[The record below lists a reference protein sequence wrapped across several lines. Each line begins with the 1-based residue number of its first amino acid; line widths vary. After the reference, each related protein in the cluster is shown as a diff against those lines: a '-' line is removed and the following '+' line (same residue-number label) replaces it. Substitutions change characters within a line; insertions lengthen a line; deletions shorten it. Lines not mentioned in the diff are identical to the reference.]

1 METRKLMGLM
11 QPSTTSL
18 NLEALPERL
27 TDSQL
32 QELVALVRE
41 PLPAP
46 EPCDDQHFAKCF
58 RLMSAVLPKQSKDE
72 LAGKL
77 FVAAYQ
83 RLLQGYPK
91 DAISYLAEQ
100 AMSRCR
106 WFPTIAECLDILQ
119 EWRRMDVHTR
129 QRSYI
134 RQAIHREQEA
144 RRLEASQKAR
154 ITRAMTP
161 EEIAALPEPMI
172 ALGLGC
178 GALKRLDDG
187 TVIYNEGE

>member
-1 METRKLMGLM
+1 METEKQTELM
-11 QPSTTSL
+11 QPSTASL
-18 NLEALPERL
+18 NLAALPDRL
-27 TDSQL
+27 TDNQL
-32 QELVALVRE
+32 RELVALLSE
-41 PLPAP
+41 PLPPA

-83 RLLQGYPK
+83 RILQSYPK
-91 DAISYLAEQ
+91 DAISYLTEQ
-100 AMSRCR
+100 AMNRCR
-106 WFPTIAECLDILQ
+106 WFPTIAECIDILQ
-119 EWRRMDVHTR
+119 EWRRMDDHTR
-129 QRSYI
+129 KRSYI

-144 RRLEASQKAR
+144 RRLEASQKNR
-154 ITRAMTP
+154 LTRAMTA
-161 EEIAALPEPMI
+161 EEVAALPAPMI
-172 ALGLGC
+172 ALGISC

>member
-1 METRKLMGLM
+1 METEKQTGLM
-11 QPSTTSL
+11 QPSTASL
-18 NLEALPERL
+18 NLAALPERL

-32 QELVALVRE
+32 RELVALLSE

-83 RLLQGYPK
+83 RILQSYPK
-91 DAISYLAEQ
+91 DAISYLTEQ
-100 AMSRCR
+100 AMNRCR
-106 WFPTIAECLDILQ
+106 WFPTIAECIDILQ
-119 EWRRMDVHTR
+119 EWRRMDDHTR
-129 QRSYI
+129 KRSYI
-134 RQAIHREQEA
+134 RQAIYREQEA
-144 RRLEASQKAR
+144 RRLEASQKNR
-154 ITRAMTP
+154 LTRAMTA
-161 EEIAALPEPMI
+161 EEVAALPEPMV
-172 ALGLGC
+172 ALGISC